1 MAYMQGKEFA
11 KAARSLKRA
20 LGFNVEFEGTT
31 EARATLATL
40 GGRGTLGSM
49 DRIAHNQER

>member
-20 LGFNVEFEGTT
+20 LGSNVEFEGAT

-40 GGRGTLGSM
+40 GGW
-49 DRIAHNQER
+49 